1 MSKTRV
7 YKVRLYDI
15 SNEKSV
21 ISRRMATPEGA
32 AYMGGE
38 IIDGTGYVVDNSE
51 LEPGE
56 AWTPLDFEPAALGFK
71 KALDQ
76 PKVDGVSAGLRS
88 A

>member
-1 MSKTRV
+1 MSKTKV
-7 YKVRLYDI
+7 YRVRLYDI

-38 IIDGTGYVVDNSE
+38 IIDGTGYVVDVSE
-51 LEPGE
+51 LEPGD

-71 KALDQ
+71 KALD
-76 PKVDGVSAGLRS
+76 
-88 A
+88 

>member
-38 IIDGTGYVVDNSE
+38 TIDGTGYVVDNSE

-76 PKVDGVSAGLRS
+76 PKV
-88 A
+88 

>member
-1 MSKTRV
+1 MSKTKV
-7 YKVRLYDI
+7 YRVRLYDI

-38 IIDGTGYVVDNSE
+38 IIDGTGYVVDVSE
-51 LEPGE
+51 LEPGD

-71 KALDQ
+71 KALTNQ
-76 PKVDGVSAGLRS
+76 RLDGVSTG
-88 A
+88 

>member
-76 PKVDGVSAGLRS
+76 PKVDGVSAG
-88 A
+88 

>member
-1 MSKTRV
+1 MSKTKV

-38 IIDGTGYVVDNSE
+38 IIDGTGYVVDNFE

-56 AWTPLDFEPAALGFK
+56 AWTPLDFEPAAPGFK
-71 KALDQ
+71 KALGQ
-76 PKVDGVSAGLRS
+76 PKA
-88 A
+88 

>member
-76 PKVDGVSAGLRS
+76 PKA
-88 A
+88 